1 MKALIT
7 KIVVVRREENFVNP
21 DTGEMMSV
29 EWIGMK
35 SKEVTYYLLGIPICY
50 VKKIF
55 GNEKSKN

>member
-7 KIVVVRREENFVNP
+7 KKVVVKREENLIDP
-21 DTGEMMSV
+21 DTGSVMST